1 VTTERLYL
9 EDAYLRGFAAQVTA
23 SADGWSALSRTA
35 FHPGGGGQPFDQGS
49 LAWSGQVLAVTGVR
63 EDEERRVWHQ
73 IRLDVPVGEA
83 IQGALDWPRRLALMR
98 YHCLLHV
105 VNAVAHQRFGGL
117 VSGAEIAPE
126 RSRVDL
132 SVTAFSRDDVPAFE
146 AEVNAVIRRGLR
158 VHASVVPEAELALR
172 PELVRTFKVRPPVVD
187 GGVRIVELE
196 GFDAQACGGTH
207 VHSTMEIGEARVV
220 KFDNRGKNNKRF
232 YWELGS

>member
-1 VTTERLYL
+1 MTTEHLYL
-9 EDAYLRGFAAQVTA
+9 EDAYLREFDAQVTE
-23 SADGWSALSRTA
+23 SAEGWSALSRTA

-49 LAWSGQVLAVTGVR
+49 LTWSGRVLMVTGVR
-63 EDEERRVWHQ
+63 EDDERRVWHQ
-73 IRLDVPVGEA
+73 IGVEVPAGEA
-83 IQGALDWPRRLALMR
+83 IHGTLDWPRRFALMR

-126 RSRVDL
+126 RSRIDL
-132 SVTAFSRDDVPAFE
+132 SVSAFTRDDVPAFE
-146 AEVNAVIRRGLR
+146 AEVNDVIRRALR
-158 VHASVVPEAELALR
+158 VHASVVPEAELELR
-172 PELVRTFKVRPPVVD
+172 PELVRTLKVRPPTVN

-196 GFDAQACGGTH
+196 GFDTQACGGTH
-207 VHSTMEIGEARVV
+207 VHSTLEIGEARVV